1 MSDDEEFWGGCIG
14 FIIVIV
20 IVLLIAF
27 KVNTYFKS
35 VVYCVNNFTY
45 SQIEEIKLYS
55 GSNNIQDKGSWTI
68 LGSSVNNVDKVFYWQ
83 NDNNILTK
91 HEVSMK
97 DSIFIEDNKNILIV
111 YETKCDKYP
120 KLDNIADNRYEFHV
134 PENSIIQLYNYK

>member
-1 MSDDEEFWGGCIG
+1 MNNNEESWASCTG
-14 FIIVIV
+14 FIIMV
-20 IVLLIAF
+20 VLVLFLAF

-35 VVYCVNNFTY
+35 VVYCINNFTY